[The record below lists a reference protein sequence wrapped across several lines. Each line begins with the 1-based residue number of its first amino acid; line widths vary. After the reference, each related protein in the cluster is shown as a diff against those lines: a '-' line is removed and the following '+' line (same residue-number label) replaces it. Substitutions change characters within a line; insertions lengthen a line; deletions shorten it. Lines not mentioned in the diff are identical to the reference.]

1 MNQPL
6 KLMCAFGASLLL
18 GGCATKPA
26 AEAEAV
32 QYEYVTETGSH
43 IAKKVKKQRG
53 ASADPTL
60 EQGDQRDV
68 ERLAQDQIRR
78 FQTRRE
84 GG

>member
-1 MNQPL
+1 MNHPI
-6 KLMCAFGASLLL
+6 KTSCALAALVLL
-18 GGCATKPA
+18 GGCATKQA
-26 AEAEAV
+26 AQAEDSE
-32 QYEYVTETGSH
+32 YEYVTETGSH
-43 IAKKVKKQRG
+43 IAKKVKKRRG
-53 ASADPTL
+53 PSADPKL